1 MKRLRIWLSNFTLIQ
16 QFLTIVFFTGAF
28 LLFFVFTFLN
38 RNIDAFV
45 NSQMYVF
52 IHRSQN
58 EYLETRSFSSDS
70 NVLHFVYNTQ
80 SRRYLNSVSDQYE
93 LILRQIDPDP
103 EGGKIDSSFE
113 SGNMTI
119 VYSIISFGDNNENRL
134 ISIVKNNFR
143 DEFRSALSNS
153 IINITFYVFF
163 ALIGL
168 IVIWVFSLIR
178 PLDQIISYINKIKA
192 GEKATLNVNRYDEIG
207 EVAEALV
214 SMNQELSEQQHI
226 RDEMI
231 QNISHDLKTPIATIK
246 SYSEAIKDGIYPY
259 ETLEKSVDVI
269 IEHANR
275 LEKKVHSLIILNK
288 MGYLLDDCEEGE
300 TLPVADVIDRTILSL
315 KVIRPEISF
324 IRELDENVK
333 FHGEEE
339 PWRIVVENLIDNA
352 LRYAKTFIRIT
363 LKDGELRVINDG
375 PKIDEEVAAK
385 MFRPYEKGSDGQF
398 GLGLSIV
405 YRVATTYGYKASAEN
420 LTEGVCFR
428 IARDSSRREKTRRS
442 RGSERRK
449 KKTPEK
455 QVI

>member
-58 EYLETRSFSSDS
+58 EYLETRSFSSES

-80 SRRYLNSVSDQYE
+80 SGRYLNSVSDQYE

-246 SYSEAIKDGIYPY
+246 SYSESIKDGIYPY
-259 ETLEKSVDVI
+259 DTLEKSVDVI
-269 IEHANR
+269 IENADR
-275 LEKKVHSLIILNK
+275 LEKKVYSLITYNK
-288 MGYLLDDCEEGE
+288 MGYLVDNNEGILNLE
-300 TLPVADVIDRTILSL
+300 MAPLIQKPSWLLRSSAMTLRSSRNLMKRSCSMAMRNLGAWSSKTFWTTPCATPNTRSSSL
-315 KVIRPEISF
+315 
-324 IRELDENVK
+324 
-333 FHGEEE
+333 
-339 PWRIVVENLIDNA
+339 WRIISWKSITT
-352 LRYAKTFIRIT
+352 AKTSKATVWINYSNLMRRAIR
-363 LKDGELRVINDG
+363 
-375 PKIDEEVAAK
+375 
-385 MFRPYEKGSDGQF
+385 
-398 GLGLSIV
+398 
-405 YRVATTYGYKASAEN
+405 ASSA
-420 LTEGVCFR
+420 LAFP
-428 IARDSSRREKTRRS
+428 SSRRSLRLMATISPVKTSMTVLSFVSILPAR
-442 RGSERRK
+442 
-449 KKTPEK
+449 
-455 QVI
+455 

>member
-1 MKRLRIWLSNFTLIQ
+1 
-16 QFLTIVFFTGAF
+16 
-28 LLFFVFTFLN
+28 
-38 RNIDAFV
+38 
-45 NSQMYVF
+45 
-52 IHRSQN
+52 
-58 EYLETRSFSSDS
+58 
-70 NVLHFVYNTQ
+70 
-80 SRRYLNSVSDQYE
+80 
-93 LILRQIDPDP
+93 
-103 EGGKIDSSFE
+103 
-113 SGNMTI
+113 
-119 VYSIISFGDNNENRL
+119 
-134 ISIVKNNFR
+134 
-143 DEFRSALSNS
+143 
-153 IINITFYVFF
+153 
-163 ALIGL
+163 
-168 IVIWVFSLIR
+168 
-178 PLDQIISYINKIKA
+178 
-192 GEKATLNVNRYDEIG
+192 
-207 EVAEALV
+207 
-214 SMNQELSEQQHI
+214 
-226 RDEMI
+226 
-231 QNISHDLKTPIATIK
+231 
-246 SYSEAIKDGIYPY
+246 
-259 ETLEKSVDVI
+259 
-269 IEHANR
+269 
-275 LEKKVHSLIILNK
+275 